1 MKTNVSVGWRRALD
15 VCAELA
21 EYVCFSDLLA
31 AGRGRSATR
40 WRWLG
45 MLALDTHWHMS
56 SVEIGRVFS
65 MDHSTVLHGL
75 KRMEAL
81 LAGEGDVWDTALWNG
96 NWEHYN
102 ARIIDECLLV
112 QQARRAVVGHADW
125 RPLAAENVVSHV
137 EQLAVRAG
145 EQLAFPW
152 A

>member
-1 MKTNVSVGWRRALD
+1 

-21 EYVCFSDLLA
+21 DYACFSDLLA

-75 KRMEAL
+75 IRIEAL
-81 LAGEGDVWDTALWNG
+81 LAEGKDCWETALWRG

-102 ARIIDECLLV
+102 ARIIDECLSL
-112 QQARRAVVGHADW
+112 QHARRAVVGHAD
-125 RPLAAENVVSHV
+125 RHVPAPEHVVPHV